1 MEPRKFEGYTIR
13 YTLPRNQLMSFV
25 GELHTMQH
33 DMIEAVV
40 AQKEKQGF
48 PEAKEVIDYI
58 MSK

>member
-13 YTLPRNQLMSFV
+13 YTLPRSQIMNFV
-25 GELHTMQH
+25 GELHAMQH

-48 PEAKEVIDYI
+48 PEARELLDYI